1 MELPAPRS
9 FRGAFRTDDAARAVY
24 AEAAGI
30 QRMEPRA
37 VAVPVDVEDLL
48 ALIDWARSQGAALV
62 PRGSG
67 SSMAGGAIGP
77 HVVVDLSRWK
87 SIAPGESGGLIAGAG
102 AICRDVDLFA
112 GEMGKRFPVDPS
124 SAAFCTIGGMTA
136 TNAAGAHTLAFGS
149 MRKWVT
155 GMRCLFADG
164 TIRWVRR
171 SREPQAR
178 GPLSDAA
185 ATHAGVRKDSSGYR
199 TGGDLVDL
207 LVGSEGTLAF
217 FTEIELRLTD
227 LPGAEATIMGVFPSL
242 EAATEAAMRA
252 TEAGVV
258 TCELLDRTFLD
269 LVAEASGKP
278 FPTGTEAVL
287 LSNVEAESASAA
299 KSAAERVQK
308 QFRAVGATEI
318 RVAVDP
324 QEQETLWELRHAAS
338 PTIAKLDPNLKSMQ
352 FIEDGCVPP
361 ARLPDY
367 VKGIRRALDRQMIRG
382 VIFGHAGD
390 AHIHVNPLVD
400 VRMTDWRR
408 RVTVLLDEATDL
420 VASLGGTISGEHG
433 DGRIRTPLLERVWPA
448 ESLAAFE
455 RVKTEY
461 DSSGLLNP
469 GVKVRGIPG
478 IGEIKYD
485 PALPAVPPEAR
496 KVLDEVER
504 RRAYGEFRLDMLRR

>member
-1 MELPAPRS
+1 MEPSGGSEEAASRRRGVRCPMPPQHMPASERTPPATEPEAISSTCWSGVRERWRSLRRSSSASPIFLARKRRSWASSPRSRPRRRLRCAPR
-9 FRGAFRTDDAARAVY
+9 R
-24 AEAAGI
+24 
-30 QRMEPRA
+30 P
-37 VAVPVDVEDLL
+37 
-48 ALIDWARSQGAALV
+48 
-62 PRGSG
+62 G
-67 SSMAGGAIGP
+67 SSPASFSTG
-77 HVVVDLSRWK
+77 
-87 SIAPGESGGLIAGAG
+87 
-102 AICRDVDLFA
+102 
-112 GEMGKRFPVDPS
+112 PS
-124 SAAFCTIGGMTA
+124 SISSPRHRENRFRPE
-136 TNAAGAHTLAFGS
+136 H
-149 MRKWVT
+149 
-155 GMRCLFADG
+155 
-164 TIRWVRR
+164 RR
-171 SREPQAR
+171 
-178 GPLSDAA
+178 
-185 ATHAGVRKDSSGYR
+185 
-199 TGGDLVDL
+199 
-207 LVGSEGTLAF
+207 
-217 FTEIELRLTD
+217 
-227 LPGAEATIMGVFPSL
+227 
-242 EAATEAAMRA
+242 
-252 TEAGVV
+252 
-258 TCELLDRTFLD
+258 
-269 LVAEASGKP
+269 
-278 FPTGTEAVL
+278 
-287 LSNVEAESASAA
+287 
-299 KSAAERVQK
+299 
-308 QFRAVGATEI
+308 FRAVGATEI